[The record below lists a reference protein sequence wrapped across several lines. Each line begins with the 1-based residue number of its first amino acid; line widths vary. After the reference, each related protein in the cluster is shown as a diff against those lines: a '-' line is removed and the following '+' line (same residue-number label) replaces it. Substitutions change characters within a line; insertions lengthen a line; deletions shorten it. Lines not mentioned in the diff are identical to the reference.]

1 MKKSNLINL
10 KKEDRNALLIKLVT
24 KLETPGNR
32 HTFQPD
38 ANKYP
43 ILGYLMQDSLIEEQI
58 EQVIYNN

>member
-1 MKKSNLINL
+1 MKKQLINL
-10 KKEDRNALLIKLVT
+10 KKDDRNNLLIKLID

-32 HTFQPD
+32 HTFQTD